1 MQSLVV
7 FLFMLLLIRSSSS
20 FSLASVV
27 SRQCRRSS
35 LHLERSTTLLPTLS
49 LSGSSLP
56 TEVRLFSSKSSSNA
70 DDGGSFFDDYD
81 DFVEK
86 LNFND
91 GGWDNSAA
99 AVGND
104 NYRGSDRGRGRGGE
118 NRRSRDNY
126 SGGGDGHDYSRDT
139 SRDNTVIPT
148 ESLQIINSLLASRLD
163 ARRSRNFDEAD
174 AIRDTLTN
182 DHGVSVWD
190 KDKTWSTGAG
200 GGAGGAGR
208 FDSSRGDRG
217 SSSSSSSS
225 SREGRGSGGREG
237 RGSGRGRGRERTFNE
252 YGHDYT
258 QVSGTSVNPSTCS
271 LSEVEIHGLIKQR
284 MESKFAR
291 KFNIADRIE
300 MELRN
305 AGVNVNDGTK
315 EWRAD
320 GQDFFQR
327 GSRERGGGGREQQRR
342 GGGDW
347 DNMGPKPPKVY
358 RQRGHG
364 MGLTPEQI
372 STISDMVAERSVAK
386 SIVDYDR
393 ADEIYAELTDKYNV
407 NIDDR
412 AGEWAL
418 LSEEYIFNKA
428 ESSFIPDESIIA
440 AIGKRLGERIL
451 ARKRRDFEMA
461 DAIRD
466 ELRNDYVVEI
476 DDGNKEWIIVSPRG
490 AMWSNDDDDDGMNVV
505 SKEEWDAEDNDDD
518 DDDDDDEYKEQDD
531 IDVTFDDFVTNGSAK
546 EIEDEIIVAVGTD
559 DVTSTLSSL
568 TVPELKERLREA
580 GLPVSG
586 KKSELITRLVD
597 AAAE

>member
-1 MQSLVV
+1 
-7 FLFMLLLIRSSSS
+7 
-20 FSLASVV
+20 
-27 SRQCRRSS
+27 
-35 LHLERSTTLLPTLS
+35 
-49 LSGSSLP
+49 
-56 TEVRLFSSKSSSNA
+56 
-70 DDGGSFFDDYD
+70 
-81 DFVEK
+81 
-86 LNFND
+86 
-91 GGWDNSAA
+91 
-99 AVGND
+99 
-104 NYRGSDRGRGRGGE
+104 
-118 NRRSRDNY
+118 
-126 SGGGDGHDYSRDT
+126 
-139 SRDNTVIPT
+139 
-148 ESLQIINSLLASRLD
+148 
-163 ARRSRNFDEAD
+163 
-174 AIRDTLTN
+174 
-182 DHGVSVWD
+182 
-190 KDKTWSTGAG
+190 
-200 GGAGGAGR
+200 
-208 FDSSRGDRG
+208 
-217 SSSSSSSS
+217 
-225 SREGRGSGGREG
+225 
-237 RGSGRGRGRERTFNE
+237 
-252 YGHDYT
+252 
-258 QVSGTSVNPSTCS
+258 
-271 LSEVEIHGLIKQR
+271 

-300 MELRN
+300 MDLRI

-327 GSRERGGGGREQQRR
+327 GRERGGGGREQQQRR

-418 LSEEYIFNKA
+418 LNEEYMFNKA

-440 AIGKRLGERIL
+440 AIGKRLGDRIL
-451 ARKRRDFEMA
+451 ARKRRDFDLA
-461 DAIRD
+461 DDIRD

-490 AMWSNDDDDDGMNVV
+490 AMWSNDDDDGMNVV

-518 DDDDDDEYKEQDD
+518 DDDDEQDD
-531 IDVTFDDFVTNGSAK
+531 IDVAFDDFVTNGSAK